1 MSKSFY
7 VKCTFA
13 TESSRYE
20 YGRLYRVVEGRSGK
34 VSICIGKDK
43 FCVTL
48 NENGLIFDS
57 KSPSARFVEV
67 KTRTIKCVHVKHH
80 MPGKKSFTEGK
91 RYRIE
96 KGRALGSV
104 GGIVF
109 DNDGYPW
116 NLYRDDVG
124 FSCADTYYFEAKY
137 F

>member
-7 VKCTFA
+7 AKCTS
-13 TESSRYE
+13 ENENSRYE
-20 YGRLYRVVEGRSGK
+20 YGRLYRIVEGRDGK
-34 VSICIGKDK
+34 LSICIGRDK
-43 FCVTL
+43 FSASV
-48 NENGLIFDS
+48 NDSGLIFDYEY
-57 KSPSARFVEV
+57 PSARFTEIE
-67 KTRTIKCVHVKHH
+67 TRTIKCVQVKHH
-80 MPGKKSFTEGK
+80 IPGKKSFTEGK

-96 KGRALGSV
+96 KGRALGAV

-116 NLYRDDVG
+116 NLYRDELG